1 MRLDLVEVAL
11 PPTAVGAGVVADT
24 IARVEAL
31 LSLRGVY
38 LEVSAAADLERALD
52 DVAAAGAGA
61 KLRCGG
67 LSAAHVPGPSVVAA
81 FLVGCAR
88 RGLRAKATAG
98 LHRPLRAV
106 DAEHGVAAHGFLN
119 LLAGAALALE
129 GAQPAEVERA
139 IAEDVPDAL
148 SLAPD
153 ALRWRDRSFAP
164 DVLAR
169 TRRELFVG
177 MGSCSVDEPAERLRD
192 LRVLAA

>member
-1 MRLDLVEVAL
+1 VEVAL
-11 PPTAVGAGVVADT
+11 PPAAFGARVVADT
-24 IARVEAL
+24 VARVTEL
-31 LSLRGVY
+31 SSLRGVY
-38 LEVSAAADLERALD
+38 LEVGAAADLGRALD

-67 LSAAHVPGPSVVAA
+67 LSAAHVPSPMMVAA
-81 FLVGCAR
+81 FLVGCAQ

-106 DAEHGVAAHGFLN
+106 DAELGVAAHGFLN

-139 IAEDVPDAL
+139 IGEDVPDAL
-148 SLAPD
+148 SLGPD

-164 DVLAR
+164 DVLER

-177 MGSCSVDEPAERLRD
+177 MGSCSVDEPAEHLRD